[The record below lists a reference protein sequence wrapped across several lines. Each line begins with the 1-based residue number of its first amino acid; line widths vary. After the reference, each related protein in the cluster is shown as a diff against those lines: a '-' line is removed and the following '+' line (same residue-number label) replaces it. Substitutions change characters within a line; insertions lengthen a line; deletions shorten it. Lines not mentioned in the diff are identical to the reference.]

1 VLQSM
6 DTEDDLSRA
15 VDRVFREGKLNSR
28 ETGEIRNEI
37 LAFLSSEPVK
47 DWFSGDWK
55 VLKERD
61 IITATG
67 QLRRPD
73 RVMMKS
79 SQVIVIDYKT
89 GMAKRKE
96 HETQMREYIGLVK
109 EMGYQDVTGWLCYVR
124 LKENIQI

>member
-1 VLQSM
+1 M
-6 DTEDDLSRA
+6 DTKGDLSRA
-15 VDRVFREGKLNSR
+15 VDRVLREGKLNSR

-67 QLRRPD
+67 QLKRPD

-89 GMAKRKE
+89 GIAKRKE
-96 HETQMREYIGLVK
+96 HETQMREYIDLVK

-124 LKENIQI
+124 LKENIRIQTG